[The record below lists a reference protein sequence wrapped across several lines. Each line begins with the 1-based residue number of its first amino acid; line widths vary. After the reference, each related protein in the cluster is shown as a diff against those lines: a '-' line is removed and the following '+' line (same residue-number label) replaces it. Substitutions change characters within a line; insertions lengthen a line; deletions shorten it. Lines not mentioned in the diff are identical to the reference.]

1 VVYPVNKL
9 RFGIFMPP
17 FNSPSSQNPTSSL
30 QRNIETI
37 QLMDRL
43 GFDEAWIGE
52 HHSAGTEIIADPLTF
67 ISHVGAVTKHIR
79 LGTGVVSLPYHN
91 PLWIADRA
99 ILVDHLVRGRLMLGV
114 GPGSLP
120 TDSTMIGLEPKDLR
134 PALAEDLE
142 VLLRLLHGGGRVN
155 HKTARY
161 DLVNA
166 ATQLAPYSDPC
177 FEVAVAA
184 TTSPAGPVLAGKHGL
199 SMLSLGATTREGF
212 DMLGHHWKVLEA
224 EAAKAGKPTDR
235 SQWRLVGPMH
245 IAETKEQ
252 AIEDVRYGF
261 DQFCDYTQKTLALP
275 TFRAEGSTFEE
286 RIAWINETGLGVIG
300 TPEMAVAQIQ
310 RLMDQS
316 EGGFGCYMFMQ
327 HDWANW
333 QATQRHYELFA
344 RLVMPAFQPSRRRLL
359 EAERWARSQQ
369 SDLDAKNGAAIQA
382 ATDSY
387 AAQLQREAKPASS

>member
-1 VVYPVNKL
+1 MANPVNKL

-17 FNSPSSQNPTSSL
+17 FNSPATQNPTSSF

-43 GFDEAWIGE
+43 GYDEAWIGE
-52 HHSAGTEIIADPLTF
+52 HHSAGTEIIGDPLTF
-67 ISHVGAVTKHIR
+67 IAHVGAVTKHIK

-91 PLWIADRA
+91 PLWVADRA
-99 ILVDHLVRGRLMLGV
+99 ILVDHLLRGRLMLGV

-120 TDSTMIGLEPKDLR
+120 TDSAMIGLEPKDLR

-142 VLLRLLHGGGRVN
+142 VVLQLLHGEERVTR
-155 HKTARY
+155 KTDRY
-161 DLVNA
+161 NLVEA
-166 ATQLAPYSDPC
+166 ATQLAPYSDPV
-177 FEVAVAA
+177 FDIAVAA
-184 TTSPAGPVLAGKHGL
+184 TISPAGPVLAGKHGL

-235 SQWRLVGPMH
+235 SKWRLVGPMH
-245 IAETKEQ
+245 IAETHEQ

-261 DQFCDYTQKTLALP
+261 DTFCDYTQKTLALP
-275 TFRAEGSTFEE
+275 TFRAEGETFEE
-286 RIAWINETGLGVIG
+286 RVAWINETGLGVIG
-300 TPEMAVAQIQ
+300 TPEMAIAQIQ

-316 EGGFGCYMFMQ
+316 DGGFGCYMFMQ

-333 QATQRHYELFA
+333 EATQRHYELFA
-344 RLVMPAFQPSRRRLL
+344 RYVIPAFQPSQRRLL
-359 EAERWARSQQ
+359 AAEKWARSRHGE
-369 SDLDAKNGAAIQA
+369 LDAKNGAAIQA
-382 ATDSY
+382 ATDKY
-387 AAQLQREAKPASS
+387 TAETKQNA